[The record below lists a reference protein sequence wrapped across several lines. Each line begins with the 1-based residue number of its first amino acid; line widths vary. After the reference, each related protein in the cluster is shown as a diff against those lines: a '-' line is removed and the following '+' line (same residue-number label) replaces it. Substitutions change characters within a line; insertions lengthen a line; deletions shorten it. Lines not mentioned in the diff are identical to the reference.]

1 MVRWIEF
8 KAPVTNLV
16 ALDQQVRALGAE
28 FMHERREQD
37 LCLDFPD
44 GILVLRE
51 PEGAS
56 ADLLTYRRESLGEFQ
71 SAEVEVAEVG
81 APREVGAMLRGRFG
95 VRAEVEK
102 TRRTFQW
109 RRTQIQLDQ
118 VFGLGMFV
126 ELQTLV
132 TGEDDEAAKSELR
145 EALATLG
152 IDVHTSEIRSYADM
166 LLEQQAR

>member
-1 MVRWIEF
+1 MPRWIEF
-8 KAPVTNLV
+8 KAPVANLV
-16 ALDQQVRALGAE
+16 ALDERIRAFGAD

-37 LCLDFPD
+37 LCLDYPD
-44 GILVLRE
+44 GTLVLRQ

-56 ADLLTYRRESLGEFQ
+56 ADLLTYHRQSRGELQ
-71 SAEVEVAEVG
+71 VSDVEVAEVG
-81 APREVGAMLRGRFG
+81 QSREVGAMLRGRLG
-95 VRAEVEK
+95 VRIEVEK

-132 TGEDDEAAKSELR
+132 AGDDDEAAEAELR
-145 EALATLG
+145 EVLSALE
-152 IDVHTSEIRSYADM
+152 IDVHTSERRSYADM
-166 LLEQQAR
+166 LVERASS

>member
-1 MVRWIEF
+1 MPHWIEF
-8 KAPVTNLV
+8 KAPVTDLV
-16 ALDQQVRALGAE
+16 SLDEQVRALGAD

-44 GILVLRE
+44 GILLMRQ

-56 ADLLTYRRESLGEFQ
+56 AELLTYQRLPLGELQ

-81 APREVGAMLRGRFG
+81 DPREVGAMLRGRFG
-95 VRAEVEK
+95 ARIEIEK

-109 RRTQIQLDQ
+109 RRTLIHLDQ

-126 ELQTLV
+126 ELQILV
-132 TGEDDEAAKSELR
+132 ADDDDHAAESELR
-145 EALATLG
+145 RVIVALG
-152 IDVHTSEIRSYADM
+152 IDVHSSELRSYADM
-166 LLEQQAR
+166 LVERTAR